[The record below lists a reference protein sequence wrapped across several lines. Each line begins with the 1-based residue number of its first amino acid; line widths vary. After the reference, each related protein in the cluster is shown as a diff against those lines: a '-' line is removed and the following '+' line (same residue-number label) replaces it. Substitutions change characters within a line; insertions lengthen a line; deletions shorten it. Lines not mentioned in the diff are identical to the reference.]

1 MQDRLLIEDDLQAV
15 GFEWSKIRSVKPGEL
30 GVRFGFGAL
39 VALIAGSL
47 SLIAGP
53 VIGGLFLA
61 FPAILP
67 ASLTL
72 IEKKEGLAKAWADTS
87 GGVLGAIGMA
97 GFALTAMLLL
107 PWNPVFALI
116 LALLVWAVISSG
128 LYFLF
133 RVSGL
138 FLAQDRLF
146 SKPK

>member
-1 MQDRLLIEDDLQAV
+1 MQSRFLKEDDLQSV

-39 VALIAGSL
+39 IALIAGTL
-47 SLIAGP
+47 GLIAGP

-72 IEKKEGLAKAWADTS
+72 IEKKEGLTKAWSDAS
-87 GGVLGAIGMA
+87 GGVLGAIGMV

-107 PWNPVFALI
+107 PLNPVVALV
-116 LALLVWAVISSG
+116 LALVVWAVVATG

-133 RVSGL
+133 RVTGL

-146 SKPK
+146 SRRK